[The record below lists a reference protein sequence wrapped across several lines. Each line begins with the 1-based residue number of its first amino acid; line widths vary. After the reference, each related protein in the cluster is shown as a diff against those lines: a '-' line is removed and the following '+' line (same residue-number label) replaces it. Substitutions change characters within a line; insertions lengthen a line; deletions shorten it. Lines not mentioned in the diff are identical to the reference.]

1 MNEILIK
8 WEAPDLVKGVSAIAG
23 ALFVGPK
30 VHKFILP
37 ANEVVKTGIERQFD
51 SKDFIVIRGT
61 LPSGEVI
68 QRTVDPSELDQV
80 NVVTIGNEND
90 RDEPLYCLDSLLGNF
105 NKSLPHS
112 RELMFSEQITGFQ
125 LFSLEPVSRNGL
137 SLSQNDCPSPNRHFK
152 VKVPDL
158 LLRCPAARLSN
169 PFGFRFPH
177 AFRFAPAR
185 AGSLPKTRCLTPV
198 RQSQPFLGSPLP
210 FRAFRTLPDQSVQ
223 SDSRP

>member
-1 MNEILIK
+1 MPCWIFNR
-8 WEAPDLVKGVSAIAG
+8 GGSATTRFSDCAG
-23 ALFVGPK
+23 AVPLPLTKIGSAGLRHPNLPK
-30 VHKFILP
+30 CRISMTVPSDLISQPSSQP
-37 ANEVVKTGIERQFD
+37 ACTALSFATRSARRCPFG
-51 SKDFIVIRGT
+51 SP
-61 LPSGEVI
+61 LPSFESHGSMP
-68 QRTVDPSELDQV
+68 QGS
-80 NVVTIGNEND
+80 
-90 RDEPLYCLDSLLGNF
+90 
-105 NKSLPHS
+105 
-112 RELMFSEQITGFQ
+112 
-125 LFSLEPVSRNGL
+125 PVSLSWLKPASRSGL